1 MFLICSNLQSD
12 EGGRRRRWKKRERE
26 EEELENN
33 EGETEEY
40 DEEEVEKEGE
50 SVFVVCCTQ
59 AKSIPPRL
67 SLLIKLM
74 AGTVEVL
81 DAMF

>member
-1 MFLICSNLQSD
+1 M
-12 EGGRRRRWKKRERE
+12 RERE

-59 AKSIPPRL
+59 AKSTPPP
-67 SLLIKLM
+67 SLLVDKID
-74 AGTVEVL
+74 GGNCRGS
-81 DAMF
+81 